1 MAEQLKDLL
10 DKIKNEGIK
19 AAEDKSRQIESDAK
33 KNADKIISD
42 AKKQAQNMIEDAKIE
57 AEKLMENGE
66 ASLQQAARNL
76 MLSVKNEIKTLF
88 EKVIAAKVSGVLSD
102 RQLGSIIS
110 KVIEKYI
117 ERKAH
122 VSDLKV
128 LLRKSDLDKLKNTFI
143 AGLKTKLKEKI
154 EFRPTPN
161 IKAGFL
167 VSFDKGKSLYEFTD
181 EALTESLSAYLSQEL
196 IKILEG
202 TVKKSK
208 KK

>member
-1 MAEQLKDLL
+1 MPEQLKDLL

-19 AAEDKSRQIESDAK
+19 AAEDKARQIESEAK
-33 KNADKIISD
+33 KNADRIVSE
-42 AKKQAQNMIEDAKIE
+42 AKRQAQDMIDGAKQE
-57 AEKLMENGE
+57 AEKLKESGE

-76 MLSVKNEIKTLF
+76 LLSVKNEIKLLF
-88 EKVIAAKVSGVLSD
+88 EKVISAKVSGVLSD

-117 ERKAH
+117 ERKAP
-122 VSDLKV
+122 VVDIKV

-143 AGLKTKLKEKI
+143 SGLKTKLKEKI
-154 EFRPTPN
+154 EFKPVPD

-167 VSFDKGKSLYEFTD
+167 ISFDKGKSFYEFTD

-196 IKILEG
+196 AKLLEG
-202 TVKKSK
+202 TVKTSK